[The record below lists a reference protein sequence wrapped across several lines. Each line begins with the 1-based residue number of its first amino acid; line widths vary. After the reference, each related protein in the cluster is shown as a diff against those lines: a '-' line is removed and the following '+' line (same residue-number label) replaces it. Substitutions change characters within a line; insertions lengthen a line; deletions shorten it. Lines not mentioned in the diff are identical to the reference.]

1 MSENLVTRYQFLQ
14 DALKMHDQAYYDQ
27 ASPLICDSEY
37 DQLYRELLAIEL
49 AHPDWVQPDSISQR
63 VSGQANQVFSPVEH
77 GVAMLSLNNALH
89 EDEVLAFDKRCK
101 ETLDIDLVEYAC
113 ELKFDG
119 LAISILYEMGQLT
132 RAATRGDGAVGEN
145 VTDNIRTIHAIPKQ
159 LQGSKIPDRVEVRGE
174 VFMRRFDFE
183 ELNKKQLLVQ
193 GKLFA
198 NPRNAAAGSLRQ
210 LDPTITA
217 QRQLSFYAYGI
228 GEFIPASWRPMSHD
242 QLLDQLGQFGLPI
255 SADRCIAVGPT
266 KVLEYFHGVSQR
278 RKDLPFD
285 IDGVVYKVNAYEL
298 QERLGYVSRAPRFAI
313 AHKFP
318 PEQATT
324 IVLSIEVQVGRT
336 GAITPVARLVPVVVG
351 GVTVTNATLHNE
363 DEIVRK
369 DIRVGDTVI
378 VRRAGDVIPE
388 ILSHVIELRPMNTS
402 VFEMPTI
409 CPICH
414 SPIDRQVGEAIA
426 RCTGGLFCDAQR
438 KQAIMHFAH
447 RRAMNIDGLGEKIIE
462 KLVDAK
468 LVSTPVD
475 LYRLSNS
482 FSALVGLLYLN
493 PSTAQK
499 KDRIQD
505 KKLIQNLLD
514 AIEGSKKPQLGRFI
528 FALGIRH
535 VGETTAKDLA
545 RHFRSIHGVMDASE
559 NDLLLVRDIGP
570 VVANSI
576 VNYFAQAHQRE
587 LILQLLAA
595 GVEPQVE
602 EMSISTEAF
611 FLGKIV
617 VLTGTLPNL
626 SRDDAKARL
635 EALGA
640 KVAGSVS
647 AKTHYVIAGEEP
659 GSKLEKAIELGVP
672 ILDEAALL
680 KLLGS

>member
-1 MSENLVTRYQFLQ
+1 MELKLRSENRLAQARSRFESLPKKSIDEIDLQLV
-14 DALKMHDQAYYDQ
+14 
-27 ASPLICDSEY
+27 E
-37 DQLYRELLAIEL
+37 
-49 AHPDWVQPDSISQR
+49 DSIQ
-63 VSGQANQVFSPVEH
+63 
-77 GVAMLSLNNALH
+77 
-89 EDEVLAFDKRCK
+89 
-101 ETLDIDLVEYAC
+101 
-113 ELKFDG
+113 
-119 LAISILYEMGQLT
+119 
-132 RAATRGDGAVGEN
+132 RGDFSTADEFINLLEDGQS
-145 VTDNIRTIHAIPKQ
+145 IQSYR
-159 LQGSKIPDRVEVRGE
+159 QGDLEDSIATE
-174 VFMRRFDFE
+174 FAQYLFDFE

-210 LDPTITA
+210 LDPAITA

-242 QLLDQLGQFGLPI
+242 QLLDQLAQLGLPI

-266 KVLEYFHGVSQR
+266 KVLEYFHSVAQR

-298 QERLGYVSRAPRFAI
+298 QERLGYISRAPRFAI

-388 ILSHVIELRPMNTS
+388 ILSHIIALRPINTA
-402 VFEMPTI
+402 VFEMPTN

-475 LYRLSNS
+475 LYRLTNS

-493 PSTAQK
+493 PSNSQK
-499 KDRIQD
+499 I
-505 KKLIQNLLD
+505 
-514 AIEGSKKPQLGRFI
+514 
-528 FALGIRH
+528 
-535 VGETTAKDLA
+535 
-545 RHFRSIHGVMDASE
+545 
-559 NDLLLVRDIGP
+559 
-570 VVANSI
+570 
-576 VNYFAQAHQRE
+576 Y
-587 LILQLLAA
+587 
-595 GVEPQVE
+595 
-602 EMSISTEAF
+602 
-611 FLGKIV
+611 
-617 VLTGTLPNL
+617 
-626 SRDDAKARL
+626 
-635 EALGA
+635 
-640 KVAGSVS
+640 
-647 AKTHYVIAGEEP
+647 
-659 GSKLEKAIELGVP
+659 
-672 ILDEAALL
+672 
-680 KLLGS
+680 

>member
-1 MSENLVTRYQFLQ
+1 MNLDLFSDQGKEKGAPTFEQDAERAQQLHTLLHRHAHCYYTLDAPEVPDVEYDRLFRELQALEHKHPSLQTPNSPTQRIGGAVLPEFQTVRHQVPMLSIRTETDNESSGASAFDARVRRELSLSEN
-14 DALKMHDQAYYDQ
+14 DAEIAY
-27 ASPLICDSEY
+27 
-37 DQLYRELLAIEL
+37 
-49 AHPDWVQPDSISQR
+49 
-63 VSGQANQVFSPVEH
+63 
-77 GVAMLSLNNALH
+77 VA
-89 EDEVLAFDKRCK
+89 
-101 ETLDIDLVEYAC
+101 

-119 LAISILYEMGQLT
+119 LAISILYEKGQLT

-159 LQGSKIPDRVEVRGE
+159 LQGSNIPDRVEVRGE

-183 ELNKKQLLVQ
+183 ELNKKQLIVQ

-210 LDPTITA
+210 LDPAITA

-228 GEFIPASWRPMSHD
+228 GEFIPASWRPLSHD
-242 QLLDQLGQFGLPI
+242 QLLDQLAQFGLPI

-266 KVLEYFHGVSQR
+266 KVLEYFHGVAQR

-369 DIRVGDTVI
+369 DIRIGDTVI

-426 RCTGGLFCDAQR
+426 A
-438 KQAIMHFAH
+438 
-447 RRAMNIDGLGEKIIE
+447 
-462 KLVDAK
+462 
-468 LVSTPVD
+468 
-475 LYRLSNS
+475 
-482 FSALVGLLYLN
+482 
-493 PSTAQK
+493 
-499 KDRIQD
+499 
-505 KKLIQNLLD
+505 
-514 AIEGSKKPQLGRFI
+514 
-528 FALGIRH
+528 
-535 VGETTAKDLA
+535 
-545 RHFRSIHGVMDASE
+545 
-559 NDLLLVRDIGP
+559 
-570 VVANSI
+570 
-576 VNYFAQAHQRE
+576 
-587 LILQLLAA
+587 
-595 GVEPQVE
+595 
-602 EMSISTEAF
+602 
-611 FLGKIV
+611 
-617 VLTGTLPNL
+617 
-626 SRDDAKARL
+626 
-635 EALGA
+635 
-640 KVAGSVS
+640 
-647 AKTHYVIAGEEP
+647 
-659 GSKLEKAIELGVP
+659 
-672 ILDEAALL
+672 
-680 KLLGS
+680 

>member
-1 MSENLVTRYQFLQ
+1 
-14 DALKMHDQAYYDQ
+14 
-27 ASPLICDSEY
+27 
-37 DQLYRELLAIEL
+37 
-49 AHPDWVQPDSISQR
+49 
-63 VSGQANQVFSPVEH
+63 
-77 GVAMLSLNNALH
+77 MLSLNNALH

-119 LAISILYEMGQLT
+119 LAISILYEKGQLT

-210 LDPTITA
+210 LDPAITA

-228 GEFIPASWRPMSHD
+228 GECIPASWRPLSHD
-242 QLLDQLGQFGLPI
+242 QLLDQLAHFGLPI
-255 SADRCIAVGPT
+255 CADRCIAVGPV
-266 KVLEYFHGVSQR
+266 KVLEYFHGVAQR

-388 ILSHVIELRPMNTS
+388 ILSHVIALRPINTV
-402 VFEMPTI
+402 VFEMPTN

-493 PSTAQK
+493 PSNPQK
-499 KDRIQD
+499 KDSIQD

-559 NDLLLVRDIGP
+559 NDLLQVRDIGP
-570 VVANSI
+570 VVATSI
-576 VNYFAQAHQRE
+576 VSYLAQAHQRE

-602 EMSISTEAF
+602 EVSISTEAF
-611 FLGKIV
+611 FLGKTV
-617 VLTGTLPNL
+617 VLTGTLLNL

-640 KVAGSVS
+640 KVTGSVS

-659 GSKLEKAIELGVP
+659 GSKLEKAVALGVP
-672 ILDEAALL
+672 VLDEAALL
-680 KLLGS
+680 KLLGSSMMMD

>member
-1 MSENLVTRYQFLQ
+1 
-14 DALKMHDQAYYDQ
+14 
-27 ASPLICDSEY
+27 
-37 DQLYRELLAIEL
+37 
-49 AHPDWVQPDSISQR
+49 
-63 VSGQANQVFSPVEH
+63 
-77 GVAMLSLNNALH
+77 
-89 EDEVLAFDKRCK
+89 
-101 ETLDIDLVEYAC
+101 
-113 ELKFDG
+113 
-119 LAISILYEMGQLT
+119 
-132 RAATRGDGAVGEN
+132 
-145 VTDNIRTIHAIPKQ
+145 
-159 LQGSKIPDRVEVRGE
+159 
-174 VFMRRFDFE
+174 
-183 ELNKKQLLVQ
+183 
-193 GKLFA
+193 
-198 NPRNAAAGSLRQ
+198 
-210 LDPTITA
+210 
-217 QRQLSFYAYGI
+217 
-228 GEFIPASWRPMSHD
+228 
-242 QLLDQLGQFGLPI
+242 
-255 SADRCIAVGPT
+255 
-266 KVLEYFHGVSQR
+266 
-278 RKDLPFD
+278 
-285 IDGVVYKVNAYEL
+285 
-298 QERLGYVSRAPRFAI
+298 
-313 AHKFP
+313 
-318 PEQATT
+318 
-324 IVLSIEVQVGRT
+324 
-336 GAITPVARLVPVVVG
+336 
-351 GVTVTNATLHNE
+351 
-363 DEIVRK
+363 
-369 DIRVGDTVI
+369 
-378 VRRAGDVIPE
+378 
-388 ILSHVIELRPMNTS
+388 MNTS

-559 NDLLLVRDIGP
+559 NDLLQVRDIGP
-570 VVANSI
+570 VVATSI

-672 ILDEAALL
+672 ILDEAALF

>member
-1 MSENLVTRYQFLQ
+1 M
-14 DALKMHDQAYYDQ
+14 
-27 ASPLICDSEY
+27 
-37 DQLYRELLAIEL
+37 
-49 AHPDWVQPDSISQR
+49 
-63 VSGQANQVFSPVEH
+63 
-77 GVAMLSLNNALH
+77 
-89 EDEVLAFDKRCK
+89 
-101 ETLDIDLVEYAC
+101 
-113 ELKFDG
+113 
-119 LAISILYEMGQLT
+119 
-132 RAATRGDGAVGEN
+132 
-145 VTDNIRTIHAIPKQ
+145 
-159 LQGSKIPDRVEVRGE
+159 
-174 VFMRRFDFE
+174 
-183 ELNKKQLLVQ
+183 
-193 GKLFA
+193 
-198 NPRNAAAGSLRQ
+198 RQ
-210 LDPTITA
+210 LDPAITA

-228 GEFIPASWRPMSHD
+228 GEFIPASWRPLSHD
-242 QLLDQLGQFGLPI
+242 QLLDQLAQFGLPI
-255 SADRCIAVGPT
+255 CTDRCIAVGPT
-266 KVLEYFHGVSQR
+266 KLLEYFHGVAQR

-388 ILSHVIELRPMNTS
+388 ILSHVTTLRPINTA
-402 VFEMPTI
+402 VFEMPTN

-475 LYRLSNS
+475 LYRLTNS

-493 PSTAQK
+493 PSNSQK
-499 KDRIQD
+499 KDSIQD

-559 NDLLLVRDIGP
+559 NDLLQVRDIGP
-570 VVANSI
+570 VVATSI

-611 FLGKIV
+611 FLGKTV

-640 KVAGSVS
+640 KVTGSVS

-659 GSKLEKAIELGVP
+659 GSKLEKAVELGVP
-672 ILDEAALL
+672 VLDEAALL